1 MSPKS
6 QVRLGGLLVGSVLL
20 AWILGYLYIAASAAS
35 NVVEDLLV
43 WSLVVTMVAIP
54 IVRKAFALVRPIYG
68 PAEWNRRRR
77 ATVTALMIMVPP
89 FVGVVIG
96 AAIQSSELV
105 NLSLV
110 VWLVALILGLAYVIS
125 SLGGWTKD
133 IEQI

>member
-1 MSPKS
+1 
-6 QVRLGGLLVGSVLL
+6 
-20 AWILGYLYIAASAAS
+20 
-35 NVVEDLLV
+35 
-43 WSLVVTMVAIP
+43 
-54 IVRKAFALVRPIYG
+54 
-68 PAEWNRRRR
+68 
-77 ATVTALMIMVPP
+77 MIMVPP

-125 SLGGWTKD
+125 SLGGWTKA